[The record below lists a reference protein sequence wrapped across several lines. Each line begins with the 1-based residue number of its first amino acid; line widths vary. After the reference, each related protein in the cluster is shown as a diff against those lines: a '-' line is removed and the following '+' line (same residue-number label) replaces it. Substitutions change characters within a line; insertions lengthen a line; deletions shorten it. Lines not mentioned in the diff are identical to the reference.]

1 MKKVL
6 KVKEI
11 YGLEILKEYGF
22 EEVDCYTYKIY
33 KYVVENSLEEAMN
46 ILVNTVQHDD
56 RIVRFFYYNDLDRLV
71 DERTG
76 DIDPVDYDIPVPGVL
91 LDLIGDGILE
101 VVEV

>member
-1 MKKVL
+1 MKVL

-22 EEVDCYTYKIY
+22 EEVNCYSYKIY
-33 KYVVENSLEEAMN
+33 KYVVHKSLEEEMD
-46 ILVNTVQHDD
+46 ILVNTVQYDD
-56 RIVRFFYYNDLDRLV
+56 RIVRFFYYNDLDELV

-76 DIDPVDYDIPVPGVL
+76 EINPVDYDIPVPGVL

>member
-1 MKKVL
+1 MKVL

-22 EEVDCYTYKIY
+22 EEVNCYSYKIY
-33 KYVVENSLEEAMN
+33 KYVVHKRLEEEMD
-46 ILVNTVQHDD
+46 ILVNTVQYDD
-56 RIVRFFYYNDLDRLV
+56 RIVRFFYYNDLDELV

-76 DIDPVDYDIPVPGVL
+76 EINPVDYDIPVPGVL

>member
-1 MKKVL
+1 MKVL

-22 EEVDCYTYKIY
+22 EEVNCYSYKIY
-33 KYVVENSLEEAMN
+33 KYVVHKRLEEEMD

-56 RIVRFFYYNDLDRLV
+56 RIVRFFYYNDLDELV

-76 DIDPVDYDIPVPGVL
+76 EINPVDYDIPVPGVL